1 MAQPDS
7 IVNNTGQKIDTQ
19 YDSSGVAHLGLA
31 IGDVNAT
38 YTPHAAWKGVA
49 THIAGATV
57 GGSDGVVVL
66 AGKEAASGHAVPV
79 LVDTAGRAL
88 VSGAAAD
95 GAAVAG
101 NPVLVA
107 GSDGT
112 NAQTIRTDAAGD
124 VLIAPSQ
131 GTLTDRSGTIA
142 AGATSQQLAAV
153 NAARRY
159 LFIQNLDAAE
169 DLWFNFTTD
178 AVVSQ
183 PSIKL
188 GPGQSYENPA
198 HFCST
203 EKVTVIATTTS
214 HAFTAKEA

>member
-7 IVNNTGQKIDTQ
+7 IVNNTSQKIDTQ
-19 YDSSGVAHLGLA
+19 YDSAGVAHLGLA
-31 IGDVNAT
+31 IGDVNAS

-49 THIAGATV
+49 SHVAGSTV
-57 GGSDGVVVL
+57 GASDGVGVI

-79 LVDTAGRAL
+79 LVDTAGRPL

-112 NAQTIRTDAAGD
+112 NVQTIATDGNGD
-124 VLIAPSQ
+124 VLIAASQ
-131 GTLTDRSGTIA
+131 GTLTNRSGVLA
-142 AGATSQQLAAV
+142 AGATSQQLMAA

-159 LFIQNLDAAE
+159 FFIQNLDAAE
-169 DLWFNFTTD
+169 DLWFNFTSN
-178 AVVSQ
+178 AVVGQ

-188 GPGQSYENPA
+188 GPGQAYENPP

-203 EKVTVIATTTS
+203 EKITVIATTIN
-214 HAFTAKEA
+214 HAFAAKEG